1 MSDQSVG
8 SNHDPSFPGL
18 SVTQRRGNDH
28 MREVRLVAWVLLWSC
43 IILALSNT
51 DADASSCFG
60 LESKSV
66 RYAADRHIEVDTL
79 WSLPFPTSATIAAK
93 AWMNGKPLCLN
104 WYERRLKPIR
114 EASGIQFDL
123 HEMRDTYASLLIAT
137 DKITPE
143 QLTLWLG
150 HSSVTLTLRRYA
162 RLFEQRKAVIAD
174 AADELVD
181 SLG

>member
-1 MSDQSVG
+1 
-8 SNHDPSFPGL
+8 
-18 SVTQRRGNDH
+18 

-93 AWMNGKPLCLN
+93 AWMNGKLVIN
-104 WYERRLKPIR
+104 DRYVDNIDSRYEHDMAIYSAKKPT
-114 EASGIQFDL
+114 SF
-123 HEMRDTYASLLIAT
+123 
-137 DKITPE
+137 
-143 QLTLWLG
+143 
-150 HSSVTLTLRRYA
+150 RYA
-162 RLFEQRKAVIAD
+162 ITIKANGCTRTATGG
-174 AADELVD
+174 LK
-181 SLG
+181 